1 MKMKHIT
8 MLNANKIKS
17 QLSFSFLENGYSF
30 SRQKTKSRI
39 PVVACSVKIYS
50 ENASD
55 FLL

>member
-30 SRQKTKSRI
+30 YRQKNEKLNSCGR
-39 PVVACSVKIYS
+39 
-50 ENASD
+50 
-55 FLL
+55 L